1 MYRIQRTPAHNI
13 IKSPWAVKRIT
24 KRALANGNT
33 AVYNERLQKE
43 AKILRQLN
51 HPHVIGFRGMTKDAA
66 DRDVL
71 ALEICTTSLHDIIEN
86 RLEEG
91 LGPIPSKSAVKV
103 ILDIGSAL
111 DYLHSTARILHGD
124 LKAPNVL
131 VNGDFETCKLCDF
144 GVSLPLNKKGAVDLQ
159 SDPMASY
166 VGTELWAAPEVFDA
180 EGDMSLITTKT
191 DIFSFGC
198 TVYEMLTLTAPH
210 LWMGEEDAEAGDMKR
225 ALNFDDTENSENNDS
240 SRNTNYSE
248 DMEMDLNA
256 MMEERMGTRPLLP
269 DDIELDATYDRI
281 IEIYFVCT
289 SELPD
294 QRPSA
299 RSIIDELK
307 KTEID

>member
-103 ILDIGSAL
+103 ILHWQCLGLPAL
-111 DYLHSTARILHGD
+111 HRTHLTRRSEGAECAR
-124 LKAPNVL
+124 
-131 VNGDFETCKLCDF
+131 
-144 GVSLPLNKKGAVDLQ
+144 
-159 SDPMASY
+159 
-166 VGTELWAAPEVFDA
+166 
-180 EGDMSLITTKT
+180 
-191 DIFSFGC
+191 
-198 TVYEMLTLTAPH
+198 
-210 LWMGEEDAEAGDMKR
+210 
-225 ALNFDDTENSENNDS
+225 
-240 SRNTNYSE
+240 
-248 DMEMDLNA
+248 
-256 MMEERMGTRPLLP
+256 
-269 DDIELDATYDRI
+269 
-281 IEIYFVCT
+281 
-289 SELPD
+289 
-294 QRPSA
+294 QRG
-299 RSIIDELK
+299 L
-307 KTEID
+307 